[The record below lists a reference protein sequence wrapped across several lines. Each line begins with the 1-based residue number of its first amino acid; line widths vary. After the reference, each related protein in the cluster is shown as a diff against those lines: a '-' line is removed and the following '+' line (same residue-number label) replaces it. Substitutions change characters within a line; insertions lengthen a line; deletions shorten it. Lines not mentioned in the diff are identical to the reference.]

1 MRILANRYDNDSSFS
16 LPFGVAGLLDSFF
29 SKSQDFFSDAA
40 VRREFYYLIT
50 GTSTLTS
57 GFGLC
62 SLDSTLASLIP
73 LVEEVLG
80 MF

>member
-1 MRILANRYDNDSSFS
+1 MRILANLYDNDSSFS
-16 LPFGVAGLLDSFF
+16 LPFEAAVLDSFF

-40 VRREFYYLIT
+40 VLREFYYLIT